1 MKTTVYESDFLREFK
16 EYGREDN
23 FTFEGLQILFDY
35 LENWEQDTGEE
46 IELDVIS
53 FCVDYSELTY
63 LEFIND
69 YRLDIKDYYNTEDC
83 TQTWEEAIE
92 EDEDWVVEILTEY
105 INENTSLVGFTN
117 EGTVIY
123 QVW

>member
-23 FTFEGLQILFDY
+23 FSFEGLRTLFDY
-35 LENWEQDTGEE
+35 LESWEQDTGEE

-53 FCVDYSELTY
+53 LCGDYRELTY
-63 LEFIND
+63 LEFISED
-69 YRLDIKDYYNTEDC
+69 RLNIENYYNTEDC
-83 TQTWEEAIE
+83 TYTWEEALE
-92 EDEDWVVEILTEY
+92 EDKERVVEILTDY
-105 INENTSLVGFTN
+105 INENTSLVGFTD

>member
-16 EYGREDN
+16 EYGREDT
-23 FTFEGLQILFDY
+23 FSFEGLRTLFDY
-35 LENWEQDTGEE
+35 LEQYEEDTGEE

-53 FCVDYSELTY
+53 LCCDYSELTY
-63 LEFIND
+63 LEFIRE
-69 YRLDIKDYYNTEDC
+69 YRLDIEDYYDTENC
-83 TQTWEEAIE
+83 TQTWEEALD

-105 INENTSLVGFTN
+105 INEHTSLVGFTD